1 MCLRNFYVH
10 FAILIQIYIKNG
22 KNVEATKLLWQQQQ
36 RVATTVCVCVC
47 VSVGKGSNGWKY
59 ITIFRVS
66 LLKW

>member
-1 MCLRNFYVH
+1 MFKKLLCAFR
-10 FAILIQIYIKNG
+10 ILIQIYIKNG

-36 RVATTVCVCVC
+36 RAATTVCV
-47 VSVGKGSNGWKY
+47 SVGEGSNGWKY